1 MSRVLRVIV
10 CGTTFGNIYLQGIA
24 RLPAHYRLVGIL
36 GRGSEQSEACARR
49 WQVPLY
55 RRVEDLPEVDLACV
69 AVRSAVVGGNGTEL
83 AKALLARGISVV
95 QEHPVH
101 HDEVADC
108 LRLAHRQ
115 GVLYRLN
122 PFYSDLAPVR
132 CFIDAARH
140 VLSQRE
146 GVYIDAACSV
156 HVLFPL
162 VEMLGQALGGLRPW
176 AFELQAGTFGPF
188 VSVIGNLGG
197 LPLHLRVQNQ
207 LHPGDPDNH
216 TQLLHRIV
224 LGTSGGTLSLTDT
237 HASVLW
243 SPRAHVQRNAQGVLQ
258 MDGDS
263 PALDLAVSSLI
274 SHAQP
279 LTLREVFSELWPASI
294 AEALL
299 RVHHAFGQ
307 PGDAAL
313 AQFQL
318 ACCKAWQQLGAVLG
332 PAQSINPEP
341 PVPLDLHAWASD
353 SRSLPCV
360 K

>member
-1 MSRVLRVIV
+1 MTALLRVIV
-10 CGTTFGNIYLQGIA
+10 CGTTFGNVYLQGIA

-36 GRGSEQSEACARR
+36 GRGSEHSEACARY
-49 WQVPLY
+49 WNVPLY
-55 RRVEDLPEVDLACV
+55 RNLEELPEVDLACV

-101 HDEVADC
+101 HDEVVDC
-108 LRLAHRQ
+108 LRLARQ
-115 GVLYRLN
+115 HGVLYRLN

-132 CFIDAARH
+132 SFIDAARH

-146 GVYIDAACSV
+146 AVYIDAACSV

-176 AFELQAGTFGPF
+176 AFNLQAATVGPF
-188 VSVIGNLGG
+188 VSISGELAGV
-197 LPLHLRVQNQ
+197 PLHLRVQNQ
-207 LHPGDPDNH
+207 MHPGDPDNH

-224 LGTSGGTLSLTDT
+224 LGTTGGTLSLTDT

-243 SPRAHVQRNAQGVLQ
+243 SPRAHVQRNALGVLE

-274 SHAQP
+274 GHPQP
-279 LTLREVFSELWPASI
+279 PTLRQVFSELWPESI
-294 AEALL
+294 AHALL
-299 RVHHAFGQ
+299 RVHASIGH
-307 PGDAAL
+307 PNDSAL

-318 ACCKAWQQLGAVLG
+318 SACKAWQQLGAVLG
-332 PAQSINPEP
+332 PAQAIHPEA
-341 PVPLDLHAWASD
+341 PVPLAMHAWVAPE
-353 SRSLPCV
+353 RNLPRAQ
-360 K
+360 